1 MPLTDLQK
9 KTAQAIVNILE
20 TSRVRG
26 DYGAVT
32 VIAGDPGHLTYGRSQ
47 VTLSSGGLHDLLA
60 EYCASAG
67 AQMAMQFQ
75 PLLPRFRAKDLTLDT
90 DRSVHRLLREAGK
103 DHAMHKVQDA
113 FFDKRYWVPSCK
125 AAAKC
130 GGFGVI
136 YAIKTLDQVKAQA
149 IAAKD
154 SLDLSRDTA
163 QRQLRAYVRVYAAN
177 IEFRVPDR
185 PVIEVHFKN
194 CGATP
199 AYRVRTWIG
208 LGLGEWPLNKALPAP
223 PEGFQGSRSVLA
235 PGGQEIMPAVWKQ
248 PIPAPLLPFLGTRQ
262 ATVYVFGRTEYIDT
276 FKNAWYTEF
285 RLLHGGPEPV
295 KLDANKD
302 GILVGKLKPDQ
313 EGNEAT

>member
-1 MPLTDLQK
+1 VLAVILIVCQ
-9 KTAQAIVNILE
+9 TASPVPRQAADQTARSNNNVKNK
-20 TSRVRG
+20 
-26 DYGAVT
+26 
-32 VIAGDPGHLTYGRSQ
+32 AGNQHSQ
-47 VTLSSGGLHDLLA
+47 SGLSLPIRDQT
-60 EYCASAG
+60 ASDD
-67 AQMAMQFQ
+67 Q
-75 PLLPRFRAKDLTLDT
+75 
-90 DRSVHRLLREAGK
+90 
-103 DHAMHKVQDA
+103 
-113 FFDKRYWVPSCK
+113 DKRNKPSNTNTEETVLIPEVAPVPIKDRWDK
-125 AAAKC
+125 ASVILAGC
-130 GGFGVI
+130 LVIIGGFGVI